1 MRVQFFGKIPFRD
14 QVRLMSETDL
24 LCGMHG
30 AGFVNTL
37 FLRPRSGF
45 VAFFSPV
52 AFIPYYQNLASKA
65 GYIYKPMV
73 RTRADLSKGVP
84 RDKRNMNVFLQVN
97 LTVDMVAAVAQKVWD
112 QKYAIVN
119 VQ

>member
-1 MRVQFFGKIPFRD
+1 MWNAWRRIREYIV
-14 QVRLMSETDL
+14 SE
-24 LCGMHG
+24 
-30 AGFVNTL
+30 AAFGFVE
-37 FLRPRSGF
+37 
-45 VAFFSPV
+45 FFSPV